1 MSSRRADEAQNS
13 GRKWSCRFRISRVV
27 LTIAQNEAES
37 HITETTTATLV
48 AGGWSIWPQ
57 TSELW
62 AAGRSGARPLQRGRV
77 GASRWRTG
85 SRRLPLPGQPWVR
98 SESAQAGTAWARPGR
113 SRRRSPAGWQPEGG
127 LDPGRGPGVGF
138 SDFLSLSGPCCLVPG
153 PGQERARHRPAG
165 NLRQR
170 IYLPREFG
178 KAQPW
183 GSPDDPCCVLSLAWA
198 VPPVAYRVACVW
210 GMYLRH

>member
-1 MSSRRADEAQNS
+1 VDEAQNS
-13 GRKWSCRFRISRVV
+13 GRKWSCRFRISRVA

-48 AGGWSIWPQ
+48 AGGWFIWPQ

-98 SESAQAGTAWARPGR
+98 SAQAGTAWARPGR
-113 SRRRSPAGWQPEGG
+113 GRRRSLAGWQPEGG
-127 LDPGRGPGVGF
+127 LDPGLGPGMAF
-138 SDFLSLSGPCCLVPG
+138 SDFQSLGHGCCLAPG

-165 NLRQR
+165 NLRRR
-170 IYLPREFG
+170 IYQGSSGVRQGPTVG
-178 KAQPW
+178 QPQRSMLRAVI
-183 GSPDDPCCVLSLAWA
+183 GMGRASGRVPSGMCVGY
-198 VPPVAYRVACVW
+198 VP
-210 GMYLRH
+210 